1 MSNMVLGTHTF
12 VKQPS
17 AMTLIQKDRIV
28 ASIQTYTSVAL
39 FSWGASIV
47 GKVIELVWP
56 FMTTSEY
63 TSFQTIY
70 EADAQ
75 VVFDPKDDS
84 SKTYNVE
91 VLSLDAEYFIN
102 LSDTSG
108 HLRRSVKM
116 KLLIMSEVG
125 A

>member
-12 VKQPS
+12 VKQPA

-39 FSWGASIV
+39 FSWGASII

-63 TSFQTIY
+63 TSFQTID

-75 VVFDPKDDS
+75 VVFNPKDDS

-108 HLRRSVKM
+108 HLRRAVKM
-116 KLLIMSEVG
+116 RLMIMSEVG

>member
-12 VKQPS
+12 VKQPA

-39 FSWGASIV
+39 FSWGASII

-63 TSFQTIY
+63 TSFQAIY

-75 VVFDPKDDS
+75 VVFNPKDDS

-108 HLRRSVKM
+108 HLRRAVKM
-116 KLLIMSEVG
+116 RLMIMSEVG

>member
-12 VKQPS
+12 IKQPKT
-17 AMTLIQKDRIV
+17 MTMIQKDRETATV
-28 ASIQTYTSVAL
+28 QTYSNVAL

-47 GKVIELVWP
+47 GKVIEIGWP
-56 FMTTSEY
+56 VMATSEY

-75 VVFDPKDDS
+75 IVFDPQDGK

-91 VLSLDAEYFIN
+91 VLSLDGEYLVH
-102 LSDTSG
+102 LSDASG
-108 HLRRSVKM
+108 HIRKNVKL
-116 KLLIMSEVG
+116 KLLIMSEV
-125 A
+125 